1 MSIVDQST
9 GAVRLDGR
17 VVVVGGGLATARIV
31 STLRRK
37 KLTGPIDV
45 VAAEAH
51 LPYDRPPL
59 SKDVLSGEK
68 DSTSLPF
75 DPTKLDVTVHTGRVA
90 TGVDTQ
96 ARVLHTDRGDLPF
109 DGLVIATGADPIRLP
124 GDGEQITLR
133 TIDDALALRDRLTP
147 GARVVI
153 IGASWIG
160 AEVATAAKA
169 RGCAVTCLEY
179 SEAPLA
185 NALGAD
191 VAGRL
196 LPWWSGI
203 DLRCGTSVREVT
215 GEGVAL
221 TDGTVVPADVVVT
234 GIGVRP
240 SIGWLDGSGLSTD
253 RGVLTDEF
261 CRTSARGVV
270 ALGDVAQ
277 RWSPRE
283 RAYRAVE
290 HWDDAGGAATTA
302 AVALLGD
309 APAYDPVPYFWSD
322 QFGHKVQYVGAH
334 RPMDQATVTTSDN
347 GAALDT
353 VTWTSADGTLSA
365 WLGVDRPRDLI
376 PARLAIGSSA
386 AEFAAAT
393 AT

>member
-1 MSIVDQST
+1 MSAVDPHFT
-9 GAVRLDGR
+9 PVPLDGR
-17 VVVVGGGLATARIV
+17 IVVAGGGLATARIV

-37 KLTGPIDV
+37 KVTGPIDIV
-45 VAAEAH
+45 TAEAH

-59 SKDVLSGEK
+59 SKDVLTGAK
-68 DSTSLPF
+68 DSTALPF
-75 DPTKLDVTVHTGRVA
+75 DATKLNVTVHTERTA
-90 TGVDTQ
+90 TGLDTS
-96 ARVLHTDRGDLPF
+96 ARILRTDHGDLPY
-109 DGLVIATGADPIRLP
+109 DGLVIATGADPIALP
-124 GDGEQITLR
+124 GDGDQLTLR
-133 TIDDALALRDRLTP
+133 TIDDALALRERLVP

-160 AEVATAAKA
+160 AEVATAATS
-169 RGCAVTCLEY
+169 RGALVTCIEY
-179 SEAPLA
+179 SETPLA

-196 LPWWSGI
+196 LPWWSDI

-215 GEGVAL
+215 GEGVVLA
-221 TDGTVVPADVVVT
+221 DGTVIPADVVVT

-261 CRTSARGVV
+261 CRTSAPGVV

-277 RWSPRE
+277 RWSPRVG
-283 RAYRAVE
+283 AHRAVE
-290 HWDDAGGAATTA
+290 HWDDAGGAAATA

-322 QFGHKVQYVGAH
+322 QFGHKVQYVGSH
-334 RPMDQATVTTSDN
+334 GPSDQVSITTSDS
-347 GAALDT
+347 GDLDT
-353 VTWTSADGTLSA
+353 AIWTDTDGTVTA

-376 PARLAIGSSA
+376 PARLAVGTPA
-386 AEFAAAT
+386 ADFAAAT